1 MTPGDSHPDVRLC
14 LERLRGG
21 DATAREELLAH
32 AAERLRRLAHKL
44 LRTDFARLGRWEE
57 TDDVFQNAAWRLY
70 RALGDAPPTTPLEF
84 FRLAAVQTRRELL
97 DLARRHYG
105 PHGQA
110 THHASTGGRE
120 GDGPRGLADVADDTH
135 NPRRLA
141 EWTEFHRQVEALP
154 DAERAVA
161 DLLFYQGLS
170 QAEAAAL
177 LGVDVRTVQRR
188 WQRVRL
194 LLAQRLKADRADS

>member
-1 MTPGDSHPDVRLC
+1 MAAPETTELVQRC
-14 LERLRGG
+14 LERLRAG
-21 DATAREELLAH
+21 DATARDDLLGYTQ
-32 AAERLRRLAHKL
+32 ERLRRLARKL
-44 LRTDFARLGRWEE
+44 LRADFARLRRWEE

-70 RALGDAPPTTPLEF
+70 RALADAPPQTPLEF
-84 FRLAAVQTRRELL
+84 HRLAALQVRRELL

-110 THHASTGGRE
+110 AHHASAVGGDTDAR
-120 GDGPRGLADVADDTH
+120 GPAEAADDTH
-135 NPRRLA
+135 DPGRLD
-141 EWTEFHRQVEALP
+141 EWTEFHRQVESLP

-161 DLLFYQGLS
+161 DLLFYQGLA
-170 QAEAAAL
+170 QEEAAAL

-194 LLAQRLKADRADS
+194 ELHRKLKGGGPSP